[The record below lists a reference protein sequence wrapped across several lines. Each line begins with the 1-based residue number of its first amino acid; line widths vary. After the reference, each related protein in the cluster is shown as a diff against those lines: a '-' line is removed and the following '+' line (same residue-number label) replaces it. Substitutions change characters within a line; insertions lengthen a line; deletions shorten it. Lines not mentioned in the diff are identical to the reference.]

1 VKQLILM
8 TQTKPLKEK
17 KDDKTK
23 TFVEL
28 EKKLV
33 KVKKSLDEYFGL

>member
-1 VKQLILM
+1 MIRQN
-8 TQTKPLKEK
+8 QKENS

-33 KVKKSLDEYFGL
+33 KVQKNRWMNILFHE